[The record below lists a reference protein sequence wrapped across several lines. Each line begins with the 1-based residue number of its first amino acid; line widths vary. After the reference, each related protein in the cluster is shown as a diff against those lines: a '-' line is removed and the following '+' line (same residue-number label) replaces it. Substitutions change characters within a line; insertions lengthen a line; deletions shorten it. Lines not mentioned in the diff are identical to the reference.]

1 MINLQM
7 PQGKNNAK
15 KAAAY
20 LLSDTDHTGKTRAV
34 KPEILDGDP
43 HLVAEISN
51 NTTRAKKY
59 VCGCLSFRDNEH
71 PTPAQ
76 QKAVMDEFE
85 QTFLPGLERNKN
97 YAIAWVA
104 HKDKGNLELNYFLAM
119 TELTTG
125 KQLNAFPPDSIYY
138 DLNDAWVQN
147 MNDKLGY
154 QQVTKDPLTI
164 YRSKFETKILPL
176 KELGSEICKQATTHK
191 QIRDDLEAVFKEAIV
206 NGQITNKEQI
216 IDELKKLGSITRTGQ
231 NYVSFIPT
239 GEAKAIRLKG
249 SMFKQDS
256 DYKQLVNEFKSIGTK
271 KQLSPDQ
278 AKKNEATIERLKKVR
293 GDFFKSLYEPKQ
305 KQVRR
310 FGPKKAQ
317 PKIKINVEQPRQE
330 PLKEPA
336 IKGTGQQSK
345 PKQQN
350 EEQPKQLEQQVL
362 SKAPAAQDKKAD
374 SGKNS
379 NPVISAFSKIATG
392 VKADFFI
399 IKINHLLSAQNA
411 LLLKIGSLNMFK

>member
-1 MINLQM
+1 M
-7 PQGKNNAK
+7 
-15 KAAAY
+15 
-20 LLSDTDHTGKTRAV
+20 
-34 KPEILDGDP
+34 
-43 HLVAEISN
+43 
-51 NTTRAKKY
+51 
-59 VCGCLSFRDNEH
+59 
-71 PTPAQ
+71 
-76 QKAVMDEFE
+76 
-85 QTFLPGLERNKN
+85 
-97 YAIAWVA
+97 
-104 HKDKGNLELNYFLAM
+104 
-119 TELTTG
+119 
-125 KQLNAFPPDSIYY
+125 
-138 DLNDAWVQN
+138 
-147 MNDKLGY
+147 
-154 QQVTKDPLTI
+154 
-164 YRSKFETKILPL
+164 
-176 KELGSEICKQATTHK
+176 
-191 QIRDDLEAVFKEAIV
+191 
-206 NGQITNKEQI
+206 
-216 IDELKKLGSITRTGQ
+216 KKLGSITRTGQ

-411 LLLKIGSLNMFK
+411 LLLKIGSLNMFKEGDIKKKHSLSIQLYMLMHQIEILKAQQEQTAQAELIKQHRARYQNSGGTAKPKWV